1 MKQAKVE
8 VDKKNSNTINTVL
21 NKTSGIDP
29 KLVQKAYEKVK
40 WMKKNKKKPD
50 TGYYTSDDIAAK
62 QSEATTRDKGY

>member
-1 MKQAKVE
+1 M
-8 VDKKNSNTINTVL
+8 L

-40 WMKKNKKKPD
+40 WMKKNKKKSD
-50 TGYYTSDDIAAK
+50 KGYYTSDDIASK

>member
-1 MKQAKVE
+1 MKEVE
-8 VDKKNSNTINTVL
+8 VEADKKNSNTINTVL